1 VVFSAADGHIY
12 HDVVLLNV
20 LKYLNA
26 TELLTGQT
34 DLNKMRTTGFGY
46 GDLRIEGRL
55 QNGKILFNKIIL
67 DSAALA
73 LTAEGDHDLLTGKLN
88 LNLLVA
94 LQTTLD
100 RIFDKIPL
108 VGGALKTFNTVPLS
122 LEGPL
127 DDLRVL
133 PLTPAAVAYE
143 LKRLMENTARGPIKL
158 LQIGKKPADKGS
170 ATP

>member
-1 VVFSAADGHIY
+1 
-12 HDVVLLNV
+12 
-20 LKYLNA
+20 
-26 TELLTGQT
+26 
-34 DLNKMRTTGFGY
+34 M
-46 GDLRIEGRL
+46 